1 MQEAEVNNDETMTEY
16 VLSGKRDVYKDG
28 DGTAADLQKFSLK
41 AEYLIAAVAKA
52 DPNAYLIA
60 RIKTADLPLNDAV
73 NAGIYLN
80 EVYTGSICLDP
91 DQTKED
97 IEITLGR
104 EEQVHVSYNT
114 VSKKTS
120 SVLLKAQKVTEYV
133 YETKVSNSSAKA
145 VEVLLKDQIPVSTG
159 KDIVVDV
166 VNIDGA
172 LLDKETGFL
181 SKKVNVEAGGNAS
194 LRISYKVA
202 WPKDKRI
209 SESRKGF
216 GVCPSCGMTTDL
228 RFCPNCGTKL
238 R

>member
-1 MQEAEVNNDETMTEY
+1 M
-16 VLSGKRDVYKDG
+16 
-28 DGTAADLQKFSLK
+28 
-41 AEYLIAAVAKA
+41 
-52 DPNAYLIA
+52 
-60 RIKTADLPLNDAV
+60 
-73 NAGIYLN
+73 
-80 EVYTGSICLDP
+80 
-91 DQTKED
+91 
-97 IEITLGR
+97 
-104 EEQVHVSYNT
+104 
-114 VSKKTS
+114 
-120 SVLLKAQKVTEYV
+120 LKAQKVTEYV

-145 VEVLLKDQIPVSTG
+145 VEVLIKDQIPVSTE

-209 SESRKGF
+209 SESRKSF
-216 GVCPSCGMTTDL
+216 RVCPSCGMTTDL
-228 RFCPNCGTKL
+228 RFCPNCGTNL